1 MDDPARPPRH
11 ARDHALLRG
20 AGGSAFTPPEG
31 YIGVPETYERF
42 LRDFYHLDEPWLVE
56 FGHYVKNVVTL
67 DFGPSLVQR
76 NLTVDDVVEGAAPIT
91 LQLVLLA
98 AAWSIPLGI
107 ATGLVAAVNRNGLVD
122 RLLTS
127 TATVLL
133 VVPVFFVAYVT
144 GRYVARE
151 WHIVELGWDSWET
164 RVAASLV
171 LALAPIGYVARLVRA
186 AVVDSGRVVVLR
198 RGGED
203 ERHAGAAWR
212 HRRARDL
219 RDRREHDRRHRV
231 GAARS
236 ASAGAPVSRIRAL
249 TSNRASLSRCWFW
262 RCSRPTASP
271 GRRSTPHDANGVDL
285 DRSRQGPSWAHPL
298 GTDQLGRDLLAR
310 LAAGGRTTFLI
321 AGGALAVI
329 LAIDTLYGTLA
340 GLAGGSVDD
349 ALMRL
354 VDGLLAIPRLPIA
367 IVILV
372 VLSVH
377 AQTIAAMAF
386 ALSIASWMLTAR
398 LVRGEVRALKQKQ
411 FVVAARASGASW
423 TRIARRHVF
432 PNTAGAILISV
443 FLELPAVIL
452 GEAFLLVL
460 GLGPNPPTAT
470 WGNIAQGGLQFFR
483 LWEMLLATAA
493 ITVFVLSANVIADG
507 LHDALD
513 PRRAE

>member
-1 MDDPARPPRH
+1 M
-11 ARDHALLRG
+11 
-20 AGGSAFTPPEG
+20 
-31 YIGVPETYERF
+31 
-42 LRDFYHLDEPWLVE
+42 
-56 FGHYVKNVVTL
+56 
-67 DFGPSLVQR
+67 
-76 NLTVDDVVEGAAPIT
+76 
-91 LQLVLLA
+91 
-98 AAWSIPLGI
+98 
-107 ATGLVAAVNRNGLVD
+107 
-122 RLLTS
+122 
-127 TATVLL
+127 
-133 VVPVFFVAYVT
+133 
-144 GRYVARE
+144 
-151 WHIVELGWDSWET
+151 
-164 RVAASLV
+164 LV
-171 LALAPIGYVARLVRA
+171 LAVLAAYCL
-186 AVVDSGRVVVLR
+186 
-198 RGGED
+198 
-203 ERHAGAAWR
+203 AW
-212 HRRARDL
+212 
-219 RDRREHDRRHRV
+219 
-231 GAARS
+231 
-236 ASAGAPVSRIRAL
+236 PAL
-249 TSNRASLSRCWFW
+249 S
-262 RCSRPTASP
+262 
-271 GRRSTPHDANGVDL
+271 PHDANGVDL

-310 LAAGGRTTFLI
+310 LAADGRTTFLI